1 MLKQAPERI
10 TAPGPQAKPGT
21 VADKHTA
28 GEPGG
33 QASIRQVDIDLG
45 ARSYPILIGPGLID
59 DAALL
64 SRHVQAR
71 NLLIVSNTTVAPL
84 YLQRLQHSL
93 GERRVGSVVL
103 PDGEQHKTL
112 DSMALIIDALIEQRM
127 NRDAAVLAL
136 GGGVI
141 GDMAGFA
148 AACYQRGIDYVQ
160 VPTTLL
166 AQVDSSVGGKTGV
179 NHPQAKNMIGAF
191 HQPRCVIADTRVL
204 HSLAEREYRAGIAEI
219 VKYGLI
225 YDTALLDW
233 LEQSVDPL
241 LARED
246 EAIMHAVR
254 RSCEIKAAVVAVDER
269 EQGLRAILNLG
280 HTFGH
285 AIETATGYGQWLHGE
300 AVATG
305 MVIAADMSRR
315 LGWLSEADCDRIT
328 HLLRRFGLPVDAP
341 HIGAQRARDLM
352 GLDKKVLDGR
362 IRLVLLP
369 RLGQAQV
376 VSDYAPEALDA
387 SLRAYF
393 DPAGRRG
400 A

>member
-1 MLKQAPERI
+1 MNIE
-10 TAPGPQAKPGT
+10 
-21 VADKHTA
+21 
-28 GEPGG
+28 
-33 QASIRQVDIDLG
+33 QVDIDLG
-45 ARSYPILIGPGLID
+45 VRSYPILIGPDLID
-59 DAALL
+59 DESLL
-64 SRHVQAR
+64 ARHVQAR

-93 GERRVGSVVL
+93 GERRVGSVIL

-112 DSMALIIDALIEQRM
+112 ESMALIIDALIEQRL

-204 HSLAEREYRAGIAEI
+204 RSLAEREYRAGIAEI
-219 VKYGLI
+219 IKYGMI
-225 YDTALLDW
+225 HDAALLDW
-233 LEQSVDPL
+233 LEQSAEAL

-246 EAIMHAVR
+246 EAIMYAVR
-254 RSCEIKAAVVAVDER
+254 RSCEIKAAVVAIDER

-285 AIETATGYGQWLHGE
+285 AIETATGYGRWLHGE
-300 AVATG
+300 AVAAG

-315 LGWLSEADCDRIT
+315 LGWLHEADCERLIR
-328 HLLRRFGLPVDAP
+328 LLRRFGLPVDAP

-369 RLGQAQV
+369 QLGQAQV
-376 VSDYAPEALDA
+376 VSDYTSEALDA

-393 DPAGRRG
+393 DPAGERRI
-400 A
+400 